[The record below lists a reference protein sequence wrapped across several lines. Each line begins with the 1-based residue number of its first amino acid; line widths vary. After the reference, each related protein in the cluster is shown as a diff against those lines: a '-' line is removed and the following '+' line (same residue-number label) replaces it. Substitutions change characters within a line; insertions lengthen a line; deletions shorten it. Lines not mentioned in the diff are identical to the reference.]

1 MNRKVILAA
10 AAVAGLSL
18 STPALADVG
27 AGGNGNTAVSIA
39 KSFTSTV
46 GDIGLTFSP
55 SANVT
60 KTVNVTKISADQ
72 DLKAVNVNFGMRDV
86 VDIDEDHGY
95 DSGGNHVNGGAFTAF
110 AGILNQAWNTGIDAN
125 NQAANNLAV
134 QGNTHFNN

>member
-46 GDIGLTFSP
+46 GDIGLTYSP
-55 SANVT
+55 SANFT
-60 KTVNVTKISADQ
+60 KT
-72 DLKAVNVNFGMRDV
+72 
-86 VDIDEDHGY
+86 
-95 DSGGNHVNGGAFTAF
+95 
-110 AGILNQAWNTGIDAN
+110 
-125 NQAANNLAV
+125 
-134 QGNTHFNN
+134 